1 MTIKHTEFMNLTQ
14 GTKSLTE
21 YLHAFNNLSRY
32 APEMVDT
39 KVKKVASFKIG
50 LGPKLSK
57 NIAGNKSTTFNE
69 FVSDALTQENSNAV
83 YAASKNRK
91 RAYEAGASQSKALVT
106 NKPAYRPPNVV
117 TRYRP
122 PQKKANVKTGVRK
135 SFTVAL
141 PRGATGQ
148 GSPKTPPDNRP
159 CFNCKQVGHWARDCP
174 YPKRNSA
181 AGGNNHTG

>member
-1 MTIKHTEFMNLTQ
+1 MT
-14 GTKSLTE
+14 
-21 YLHAFNNLSRY
+21 
-32 APEMVDT
+32 
-39 KVKKVASFKIG
+39 
-50 LGPKLSK
+50 
-57 NIAGNKSTTFNE
+57 GNKSTTFNE

-91 RAYEAGASQSKALVT
+91 RAYEAGASQSKAPVT
-106 NKPAYRPPNVV
+106 NKPAYRPPNAV

-122 PQKKANVKTGVRK
+122 PQKKSNVKTGVRK

-159 CFNCKQVGHWARDCP
+159 CFNCKQVGH
-174 YPKRNSA
+174 
-181 AGGNNHTG
+181 

>member
-1 MTIKHTEFMNLTQ
+1 
-14 GTKSLTE
+14 
-21 YLHAFNNLSRY
+21 
-32 APEMVDT
+32 MVDT
-39 KVKKVASFKIG
+39 EAKKLASFKRG

-57 NIAGNKSTTFNE
+57 NMAGNKSTTFNE
-69 FVSDALTQENSNAV
+69 FVSDALAQENSNAV

-91 RAYEAGASQSKALVT
+91 RVYEAGASQSKAPVAS
-106 NKPAYRPPNVV
+106 KPTYRPPNAV

-122 PQKKANVKTGVRK
+122 PQKKSNVKTGVRK

-148 GSPKTPPDNRP
+148 RGPKTPPYNRP
-159 CFNCKQVGHWARDCP
+159 CFNCKQVGHRARDCP

-181 AGGNNHTG
+181 VGGTTVLAECTILLLKKSPKEKWSRLVCSL